1 MGQVDFLYWKLAAV
15 CFVVAI
21 AFFFFT
27 TESLVRGKL
36 QLPAWVFS
44 SFTFVVGAFFFSVFL
59 NSLTEFRMG
68 AHYSLDELLDA
79 WDLVSGFAFSVTRF
93 WIA

>member
-21 AFFFFT
+21 AFFFLT
-27 TESLVRGKL
+27 TESLVRGKM

-44 SFTFVVGAFFFSVFL
+44 SFTFVIGAFFFSIFL
-59 NSLTEFRMG
+59 NSLSEFKLG
-68 AHYSLDELLDA
+68 VHSSLDELLDA
-79 WDLVSGFAFSVTRF
+79 WDLVCGFASSVARF
-93 WIA
+93 WTA